1 MNQPPPL
8 FLIGIGGMGMAPLAL
23 FLRRRG
29 CAVSGYDDALRSPV
43 QAILEASGITIHPS
57 PELPAEPCRVVRSS
71 AIAPDHPLVVQARER
86 GWPVLR
92 RGEMLAEVARDYRLV
107 AVAGS
112 HGKTT
117 TTAMLVA
124 AAQATGFPVNYI
136 LGGLFAGPTLPAG
149 VAESAWLVAEVDE
162 SDGTIDG
169 FDPEIAAI
177 VNLDWDHADYYRS
190 QESIEAA
197 FGRLL
202 ARTSGH
208 ILIPQGDPALL
219 ALAEKSPVPTHTVGV
234 DGQFSCRIA
243 RRQRDRM
250 HLALGGRF
258 SLPEAEVRAHGAFNA
273 ANAALALATLQIMG
287 AAWSASA
294 LAEFPGV
301 WRRQTRLLQTEAMT
315 VLQDYAHHP
324 AEVEALLH
332 FAREH
337 FAGNEIVTIFQPHRY
352 SRTRQFAVRFA
363 EVLGTSSR
371 LALLPVYAASEEP
384 LADGGSEAIRQ
395 RLPEGCQARL
405 IENRSELTAW
415 IQSVEGARKAVLFI
429 GAGDIE
435 DWAAGFV
442 QDWQTSAHSQAASA
456 DGPRPPAKTW
466 WDHISARLAPS
477 TCLREHESLARKTTF
492 GVGGDARYY
501 AEPLSV
507 EDLSRLYRA
516 ARQAGLP
523 VFFLGRG
530 SNLLVADKGFDGLV
544 IRLASEFWTEIKF
557 LDETSCWAGAGVKLK
572 QLCARTAQAGLGGFE
587 FLEGIPGTVGGS
599 LRMNAGAMGGWIFDV
614 VESVECL
621 DKLGDRW
628 FLPRENF
635 HPDYRTCPEL
645 ENLIV
650 LGAVFRA
657 ESKKTPEEIRQHME
671 SLATRRKSMQPREP
685 SAGCAFKN
693 PPGDHAGRIIDQL
706 GLKGRR
712 IGDAEVS
719 LVHGNFLIN
728 RGQATC
734 RDVVALLREIRQTV
748 QRERGILL
756 EPEIMLLGQ
765 TWEEALAE

>member
-23 FLRRRG
+23 FLRHRG
-29 CAVSGYDDALRSPV
+29 VLVSGYDDALRAPV
-43 QAILEASGITIHPS
+43 QAILEAAGITIHSS
-57 PELPAEPCRVVRSS
+57 PVLPDQPCRVVRSS
-71 AIAPDHPLVVQARER
+71 AIALDHPLLSQAQER
-86 GWPVLR
+86 GWPILR
-92 RGEMLAEVARDYRLV
+92 RGEMLAAVARDYRLV

-117 TTAMLVA
+117 TTAMLVS
-124 AAQATGFPVNYI
+124 AAQAAGFPVNYI
-136 LGGLFAGPTLPAG
+136 LGGLFAGPMPPAA
-149 VAESAWLVAEVDE
+149 VADSPWLVAEVDE

-202 ARTSGH
+202 ARTSGT

-219 ALAEKSPVPTHTVGV
+219 ALAEKSRAPAYTVGV
-234 DGQFSCRIA
+234 DGHFSCRIA
-243 RRQRDRM
+243 RLQPDRM
-250 HLALGGRF
+250 HLALGGKF
-258 SLPEAEVRAHGAFNA
+258 SKTSAEVRAHGAFNA

-287 AAWSASA
+287 GTWPVEA
-294 LAEFPGV
+294 LADYPGV
-301 WRRQTRLLQTEAMT
+301 WRRQTRLLQTQSMT

-324 AEVEALLH
+324 AEVEAFLR
-332 FAREH
+332 FAHEE
-337 FAGNEIVTIFQPHRY
+337 FAGSEILTVFQPHRY
-352 SRTRQFAVRFA
+352 SRTRQFAARFA
-363 EVLGTSSR
+363 EVLGLSAR

-384 LADGGSEAIRQ
+384 LPGGQSQDILQ
-395 RLPEGCQARL
+395 HLPPSCQARL
-405 IENRSELTAW
+405 IENRSELNAW
-415 IQSVEGARKAVLFI
+415 IDNAGRGRKVVLFI

-442 QDWQTSAHSQAASA
+442 REWQNSQRPSPPGALGHRPAMADWW
-456 DGPRPPAKTW
+456 RE
-466 WDHISARLAPS
+466 ISARLSPS
-477 TCLREHESLARKTTF
+477 TYLSEEEPLARKTTF
-492 GVGGDARYY
+492 GVGGPARYY
-501 AEPLSV
+501 AEPHSV
-507 EDLSRLYRA
+507 EDLSLLYQAASRA
-516 ARQAGLP
+516 GTP

-530 SNLLVADKGFDGLV
+530 SNLLVADEGFDGLV
-544 IRLASEFWTEIKF
+544 IRLAGETWTQIEF

-572 QLCARTAQAGLGGFE
+572 QLCARTAQAGLAGFE

-599 LRMNAGAMGGWIFDV
+599 LRMNAGAMGGWIFDL
-614 VESVECL
+614 VETVECL
-621 DKLGDRW
+621 DQWGDRW

-657 ESKKTPEEIRQHME
+657 RNKNNSEEIRQLME
-671 SLATRRKSMQPREP
+671 SYAVRRKNMQPREP

-719 LVHGNFLIN
+719 QVHGNFLIN

-748 QRERGILL
+748 LRERGILL
-756 EPEIMLLGQ
+756 EPEIILLGRS
-765 TWEEALAE
+765 WEEVLAE